1 MPLMNDPVSR
11 PEANKPDLS
20 RRRLAQGGL
29 ALPVVLA
36 TLASKPVLG
45 AAPYNCTISGALSG
59 NTSSHGQ
66 EQTCSSLG
74 RSPGY
79 WKTHETVWP
88 SIDPNAAF
96 KSVFADAYWWIPQ
109 NANAVELC
117 PTQYV
122 NCTPDPTLLQVL
134 NSTAGMRPNLN
145 YPALGRAAVASLLNA
160 YEFAPDYPL
169 TPSQVIAMFNAVYLG
184 GTYPINPTTS
194 WSASQ
199 VMIYFESLY
208 GTL

>member
-1 MPLMNDPVSR
+1 MDSPLSKPVR
-11 PEANKPDLS
+11 EQPNLS
-20 RRRLAQGGL
+20 RRRLARGGL

-59 NTSSHGQ
+59 NTSTHG
-66 EQTCSSLG
+66 EEMRCSSLG

-79 WKTHETVWP
+79 WKNHASVWP
-88 SIDPNAAF
+88 NFAPNTAF
-96 KSVFADAYWWIPQ
+96 KDVFADAYWWISQ

-117 PTQYV
+117 PAQYL
-122 NCTPDPTLLQVL
+122 NCSPDPTLIQVL
-134 NSTAGMRPNLN
+134 TSTAGMRPNLN

-160 YEFAPDYPL
+160 YQFAPDYPL
-169 TPSQVIAMFNAVYLG
+169 TPAQVVAMFNAVYLG
-184 GTYPINPTTS
+184 GTYQVNPTTS
-194 WSASQ
+194 WNAAQ

-208 GTL
+208 GTM

>member
-1 MPLMNDPVSR
+1 MNHP
-11 PEANKPDLS
+11 ANKPASDQPNIL

-59 NTSSHGQ
+59 NTSTHGQ
-66 EQTCSSLG
+66 DVPCSALG
-74 RSPGY
+74 LSPGY
-79 WKTHETVWP
+79 WKNHDYDWRVVMP
-88 SIDPNAAF
+88 GAAF
-96 KSVFADAYWWIPQ
+96 NSVFADAYWWISK

-117 PTQYV
+117 PAQYQ
-122 NCTPDPTLLQVL
+122 NCTPDPTLMQVL

-145 YPALGRAAVASLLNA
+145 YPAFARAAVASLLNA
-160 YEFAPDYPL
+160 YKFAPDYPL
-169 TPSQVIAMFNAVYLG
+169 TPDQVVAMFNAVYLG
-184 GTYPINPTTS
+184 GSYEINPTTS
-194 WSASQ
+194 WGPGQ

-208 GTL
+208 N